1 MPGLTEHVVQAAR
14 ELGAGLDYDPP
25 SSAILVSGEDRE
37 RVIRLLDSHPLLH
50 GRARP
55 TEAFAGAA
63 SNEARR
69 IDTDVD
75 ASPGSMLQLT
85 WTGLLGD
92 PVAECDRILAAL
104 GEADAEPL
112 VRHLVTAYLS

>member
-1 MPGLTEHVVQAAR
+1 
-14 ELGAGLDYDPP
+14 
-25 SSAILVSGEDRE
+25 
-37 RVIRLLDSHPLLH
+37 
-50 GRARP
+50 
-55 TEAFAGAA
+55 
-63 SNEARR
+63 
-69 IDTDVD
+69 
-75 ASPGSMLQLT
+75 MLQLT